1 MVTGGWQHGVMDLV
15 GRHDQIAELRRRH
28 PAWQLLRAGTAPLV
42 LSFLGEVFVDG
53 NTRSVARSELVV
65 RLDEFLPAV
74 RAEVTGDGDGDED
87 GEERARYSRPAREY
101 VDRWADP
108 AVGWLRAWYPPG
120 ADEPHYDA
128 TPAVE
133 TALGWLRSLQPAPFV
148 GTESRLNTVV
158 ELLRQMA
165 FGAER
170 DPEVR
175 LAELH
180 RQRRELQEQIDRVE
194 SGHVDL
200 LDEVAQRD
208 RYQQFTATA
217 RELLADFRQVED
229 NFRVL
234 DRDLREKIATWAG
247 GKGELLDEILG
258 DRRGIADSD
267 QGRSFHAFYDFLLSA
282 SRQEE
287 FTDLLGRVL
296 QLPEVSGGAGYGDDW
311 VRHVH
316 HDWLDAA
323 ERTQQTVRRLSD
335 QLRRF
340 LDDQVWLENRRVME
354 VLRDIEGH
362 ALAVR
367 DRSGSPP
374 GSSVPAPEIGV
385 VLPTERP
392 LYRPRRRLALDS
404 DGIAAAT
411 EQADPAALYSQV
423 HVDAERLRAAVAERL
438 SRQPVVSLTDVL
450 ADRPL
455 EQGLAELVGYLSVR
469 EGVETTF
476 DSEHRDEVSWT
487 GEDDVGRTA
496 QLPHVVY
503 TRAQTGRG
511 PVR

>member
-1 MVTGGWQHGVMDLV
+1 MDLAT
-15 GRHDQIAELRRRH
+15 RHDEITELRHRH

-42 LSFLGEVFVDG
+42 LTFIGDVFVDG
-53 NTRSVARSELVV
+53 NSRSVPRSELVV
-65 RLDEFLPAV
+65 RLDEFLHAV
-74 RAEVTGDGDGDED
+74 RPGTATGEP
-87 GEERARYSRPAREY
+87 ERAGGEHSDPERPRYARAAREY
-101 VDRWADP
+101 VDQWADP

-133 TALGWLRSLQPAPFV
+133 KALGWLRSLQPAPFV

-158 ELLRQMA
+158 ELLRQMS

-170 DPEVR
+170 DPQVR

-194 SGHVDL
+194 AGHVDV
-200 LDEVAQRD
+200 LDELAQRD

-217 RELLADFRQVED
+217 RELLADFRQVEE

-234 DRDLREKIATWAG
+234 DRDLREKIATWSG
-247 GKGELLDEILG
+247 SKGELLDEVLG

-267 QGRSFHAFYDFLLSA
+267 QGRSFHAFYDFLLSVA
-282 SRQEE
+282 RQEE
-287 FTDLLGRVL
+287 FTELLGRVL
-296 QLPEVSGGAGYGDDW
+296 QLPELAGGAGDGEGW

-323 ERTQQTVRRLSD
+323 ERTQGTVRRLSD

-362 ALAVR
+362 ALSVR
-367 DRSGSPP
+367 NSDGAPP
-374 GSSVPAPEIGV
+374 GASVPAAGIDV
-385 VLPTERP
+385 VLPVERP

-404 DGIAAAT
+404 EGIVAAT
-411 EQADPAALYSQV
+411 EQSDPAALYSQV
-423 HVDAERLRAAVAERL
+423 HVDAERLRAAIAERL

-476 DSEHRDEVSWT
+476 DGERRDEVSWQ
-487 GEDDVGRTA
+487 GVDDVDRTA

-503 TRAQTGRG
+503 ARAVPERG
-511 PVR
+511 PGR